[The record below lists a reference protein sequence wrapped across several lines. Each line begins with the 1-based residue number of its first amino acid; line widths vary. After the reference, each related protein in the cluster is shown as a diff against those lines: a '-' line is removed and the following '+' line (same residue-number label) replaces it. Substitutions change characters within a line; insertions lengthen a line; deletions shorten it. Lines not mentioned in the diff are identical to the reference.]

1 MELTPRLIF
10 IVAIVV
16 AVTDVVEYFHLRK
29 HPEHLTLPYL
39 ISVIFITIL
48 PVAVIFL
55 FWHSRGWI

>member
-1 MELTPRLIF
+1 MQLTLRLIL

-16 AVTDVVEYFHLRK
+16 TVTDVVEYFHLK
-29 HPEHLTLPYL
+29 QHPEHLTLPYL

-48 PVAVIFL
+48 PVVVIFL

>member
-1 MELTPRLIF
+1 MQLTLRLIF

-16 AVTDVVEYFHLRK
+16 SVTDVVEYFHLKK
-29 HPEHLTLPYL
+29 HPEHLTIPYL

-55 FWHSRGWI
+55 YWHSRNWI